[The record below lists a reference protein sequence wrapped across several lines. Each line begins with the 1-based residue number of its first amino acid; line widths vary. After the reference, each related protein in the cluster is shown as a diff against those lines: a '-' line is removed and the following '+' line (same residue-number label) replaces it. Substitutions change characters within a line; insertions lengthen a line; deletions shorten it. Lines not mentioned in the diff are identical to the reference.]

1 MSSSRDHDNRADGGM
16 APTASRRW
24 VRPTLTRLSATR
36 AEEGGVVGGDAT
48 LNS

>member
-1 MSSSRDHDNRADGGM
+1 MSSSRDHDTKADAGS
-16 APTASRRW
+16 AQTASRRW
-24 VRPTLTRLSATR
+24 VRPTLTHLSAGR